1 MFRLQNLK
9 VKTLLIATIAI
20 LVTLIILCGAGG
32 AMMARHV
39 VGSMHSISQQD
50 IRAQHMVDK
59 IRLLMESNRS
69 QILQALQHNPS
80 TDYAKMHDHPLTN
93 HFSAIKKNTE
103 ELNQLWEAYKSAI
116 VSADEKTLALQWYD
130 ISGKL
135 GTESVGAASQ
145 AVQDAQWDE
154 AQKVLIKTINPTYRR
169 ADVTAVE
176 LTTLLSE
183 RAVKSQASI
192 EDDIAKAGYTMIVA
206 LIAGVAISLAAGAYM
221 LHAITKPLGLAVD
234 IADRVAKGDLS
245 AQIEVNTT
253 NEFGFLLNALK
264 TMNANLVSIVTQVR
278 SGTETIA
285 TASSQIASGNLDLS
299 SRTEQQAGS
308 LEETASSMEELTA
321 TVKQNGDNA
330 RQADQLAASASSV
343 AVKGGEIVSQVVD
356 TMGSINESSKKIRD
370 IIGVIDGIAFQTNI
384 LALNA
389 AVEAARAGEQGR
401 GFAVVA
407 SEVRSLAQRS
417 AGAAKEIKD
426 LIGASVNKIE
436 VGSKLVDQ
444 AGETMVEIVNS
455 VKRVSDIMTEIN
467 AASQQQQT
475 GIGQINQAIVEMDA
489 ATQQNAAMVEQ
500 AASASAALQE
510 QAVSLAHVVSI
521 FNLGSNAENEHDLR
535 AISGSGSSWGRDA
548 VPALTTQMV
557 A

>member
-1 MFRLQNLK
+1 MLRLQNLK

-20 LVTLIILCGAGG
+20 LVTLIILCGVGG
-32 AMMARHV
+32 AVMARHV
-39 VGSMHSISQQD
+39 VGSMQDISQQD
-50 IRAQHMVDK
+50 IRAQHMVDN

-80 TDYAKMHDHPLTN
+80 TDYSKMHDHPLTVHYN
-93 HFSAIKKNTE
+93 AIKKNTD
-103 ELNQLWEAYKSAI
+103 ELNGLWEVYKSGI
-116 VSADEKTLALQWYD
+116 VSPSEKTLASQWYD
-130 ISGKL
+130 ASGKL
-135 GTESVGAASQ
+135 GTESVGAASL
-145 AVQDAQWDE
+145 AIQDAQWDE
-154 AQKVLIKTINPTYRR
+154 AQKVLIRTINPTYRR
-169 ADVTAVE
+169 ADAAAAE
-176 LTTLLSE
+176 LNTLLRE
-183 RAVKSQASI
+183 RAVKNQKNI
-192 EDDIAKAGYTMIVA
+192 DNDIANAGYTMVTA
-206 LIAGVAISLAAGAYM
+206 LLAGVAISLVAGVYM
-221 LHAITKPLGLAVD
+221 LHAITKPLGVAIS

-245 AQIEVNTT
+245 AEIEVNTT
-253 NEFGFLLNALK
+253 NEFGRLLNALK
-264 TMNANLVSIVTQVR
+264 TMNGNLVTIVTQVR

-356 TMGSINESSKKIRD
+356 TMGSINESSKKISD

-436 VGSKLVDQ
+436 VGNKLVDQ
-444 AGETMVEIVNS
+444 AGATMVEIVNS

-489 ATQQNAAMVEQ
+489 ATQQNAAMVEE

-510 QAVSLAHVVSI
+510 QAASLAHVVSV
-521 FNLGSNAENEHDLR
+521 FKLGSNGEEQYDALP
-535 AISGSGSSWGRDA
+535 ISGPGSSWDRDSA
-548 VPALTTQMV
+548 PAPRVQI
-557 A
+557 AA